1 MSQRLFIHSKSM
13 KRNTGIL
20 EHLVQ
25 PSYQQSFESL
35 SLSYKQIPL
44 SFILLDSLLL
54 HNPSIS
60 LHISPTRTPL
70 LMSFYVSHL
79 ILYLLLSV
87 SIQSI
92 IFLFIFLNPIPL
104 FFLISW
110 GMVCEWAV
118 NCLPS
123 QFKPNSHGSWTDYLP
138 SQQGKGAQDKNRSF
152 SSDSTQI
159 GSSVH
164 QQSHILTLIFIFL
177 MHISL
182 TNPSSKSFCA

>member
-1 MSQRLFIHSKSM
+1 MRKRGKEACIPVWWSKSLQNSFPTKFRHRTYTQHYANISQMFNRYCFAVGFRESVKEIMHNNKQLMSQRLFIHSKSM

-110 GMVCEWAV
+110 GMVCE
-118 NCLPS
+118 
-123 QFKPNSHGSWTDYLP
+123 
-138 SQQGKGAQDKNRSF
+138 
-152 SSDSTQI
+152 
-159 GSSVH
+159 
-164 QQSHILTLIFIFL
+164 
-177 MHISL
+177 
-182 TNPSSKSFCA
+182 